1 MQVDDIRAFV
11 PSKNYQQSQAFYRAF
26 GFELTTISDTLCLCE
41 SGECGFFLQ
50 DFYQP
55 QLANNLM
62 LQLSVL
68 DIDEV
73 YSQLHRLNDF
83 NVKHS
88 DITQQPWGKELN
100 LWGPA
105 GELWQIIE
113 FFD

>member
-1 MQVDDIRAFV
+1 MQVDDIPAFV
-11 PSKNYQQSQAFYRAF
+11 PSKDYQQSQAFYKAF
-26 GFELTTISDTLCLCE
+26 GFELTTVLEKLCRCE

-73 YSQLHRLNDF
+73 YSQLHKLNDF

-100 LWGPA
+100 LCGPA

-113 FFD
+113 FF